1 MDRENPA
8 KWHGLV
14 LTVCPGVPGFPSLPG
29 VPGAPRND
37 SRNDSLSLMASR
49 ISDAL
54 HVHSPVY
61 FCEGNGI
68 QNLAPGCGSD
78 HITAAHRYGQAGNF
92 VLPTTTAQR
101 KKLHNSNF
109 IYKKKKIGE
118 CECMYFLHTT

>member
-61 FCEGNGI
+61 FCEGKWNTKLSTWLWI
-68 QNLAPGCGSD
+68 GS
-78 HITAAHRYGQAGNF
+78 HYRGTSLWQAGNF

-101 KKLHNSNF
+101 KKLQNSNF
-109 IYKKKKIGE
+109 IYKKKK
-118 CECMYFLHTT
+118 